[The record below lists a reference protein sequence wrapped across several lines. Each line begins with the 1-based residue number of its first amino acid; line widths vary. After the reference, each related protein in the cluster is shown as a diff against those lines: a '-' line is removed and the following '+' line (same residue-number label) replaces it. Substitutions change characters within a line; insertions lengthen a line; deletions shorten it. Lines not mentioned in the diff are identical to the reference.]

1 MHMHMEAYPSQLKE
15 FAMSIQGDKP
25 RQAEDSQDGIRPD
38 LVRANASVPASYG
51 RHSSHRYRV
60 LELLDATAV
69 HLGRRG
75 VKPLGESPEVVASI
89 RARWEARYRVSEEDW
104 GRVMRSIDV
113 YRGPKIRKDAHNL
126 RRFFEAVMWVADT
139 GARWSDLPPFY
150 GQQRRIYVRF
160 VRWSN
165 LEYWKDIV
173 SSLGNEDQRHALAL
187 LVGNYYVVQRAQWL
201 ISALSGDEVQLSV
214 DDLA

>member
-1 MHMHMEAYPSQLKE
+1 MRKEGYPSQLEE
-15 FAMSIQGDKP
+15 FAMPIQGDKP
-25 RQAEDSQDGIRPD
+25 RQAGDSPDEIRPD
-38 LVRANASVPASYG
+38 LARTNASTPASHGHHY
-51 RHSSHRYRV
+51 SSHRYRV

-69 HLGRRG
+69 HLGRQG
-75 VKPLGESPEVVASI
+75 VKPLRESPEVVASI
-89 RARWEARYRVSEEDW
+89 RARWVARYRVSEEDW
-104 GRVMRSIDV
+104 GQVMRSIDG
-113 YRGPKIRKDAHNL
+113 YRGPKIRKDAQNL

-150 GQQRRIYVRF
+150 GQWRRIYVRF

-165 LEYWKDIV
+165 LEYWRDIV
-173 SSLGNEDQRHALAL
+173 SSLSDGDQKHALAL

-201 ISALSGDEVQLSV
+201 ISALSGDKVVLSL